1 MTADAPPHPPESP
14 ELPAEA
20 RAFLASLGH
29 DQPAVRLTGGA
40 SPRTFW
46 RLPDAGRLLMLT
58 PPTGPTEHGAS
69 TTPTWPRMQRYLA
82 GLGLPVPSLHA
93 TTTAPSGLH
102 LALID
107 DLGDERLYE
116 RVTTHPDTRL
126 ASYEQAID
134 LLVLFQQATNTP
146 PPFDL
151 PALSA
156 DHLRAE
162 LAEFADMALT
172 ARLGLTLTPGE
183 REVLHQATETL
194 AAELTPTRVA
204 HRDFQSQN
212 LMFRGDELV
221 LIDFQDAFLAPS
233 VYDLVALLRD
243 SYVVLPTAELDH
255 LLARYAAASHTPLA
269 TLTDRFHLQTI
280 QRKLKDSGR
289 FETLARKGKPHFLA
303 FFADSIGYVVHALR
317 RSGRFPDLLDL
328 LIHRLPEARA
338 HA

>member
-1 MTADAPPHPPESP
+1 MN
-14 ELPAEA
+14 ELPADVLTW
-20 RAFLASLGH
+20 LAALGH
-29 DQPAVRLTGGA
+29 PDVTPIRLTGGA

-46 RLPDAGRLLMLT
+46 RLPHTKLLLMLT

-69 TTPTWPRMQRYLA
+69 ATPTWPRMQRYLA
-82 GLGLPVPSLHA
+82 TLALPVPTLHA
-93 TTTAPSGLH
+93 TTTTPTGLH

-126 ASYEQAID
+126 AAYEQAVD
-134 LLVLFQQATNTP
+134 LLVRFQDATTTP
-146 PPFDL
+146 PPFEL
-151 PALSA
+151 PAFSA

-172 ARLGLTLTPGE
+172 ARLGLTLTPSE
-183 REVLHQATETL
+183 RQVLQHTTDVL
-194 AAELTPTRVA
+194 AAELTPTRLA

-212 LMFRGDELV
+212 LMFRGDALV

-243 SYVVLPTAELDH
+243 SYVVLPTTELDH
-255 LLARYAAASHTPLA
+255 LLARYAAATDTPLA
-269 TLTDRFHLQTI
+269 SLTDRFHLQTI

-303 FFADSIGYVVHALR
+303 FFADSIAYVVHALTQ
-317 RSGRFPDLLDL
+317 SGRFPDLLDL
-328 LIHRLPEARA
+328 LQHHLPEARVA
-338 HA
+338 A